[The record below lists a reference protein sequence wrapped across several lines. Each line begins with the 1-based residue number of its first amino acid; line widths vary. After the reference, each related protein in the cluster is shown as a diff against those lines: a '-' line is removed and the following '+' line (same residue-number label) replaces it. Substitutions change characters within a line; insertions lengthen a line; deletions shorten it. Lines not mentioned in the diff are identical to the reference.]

1 MCDKVLLWVQFYL
14 IFSSTIF
21 SFVSVHNFANDNTLS
36 SFARTVNNLVSIL
49 ESESGRVINW
59 FRYNSMIVNP
69 HKIQAVLLN
78 KINSDFY
85 LNKNITIDKENI
97 KVVSSVKM
105 LGVHIGSKLD
115 FDLHIDIICKPA
127 SSQLN
132 ALV

>member
-21 SFVSVHNFANDNTLS
+21 SFVSVHNFANDNTWS
-36 SFARTVNNLVSIL
+36 SFARTINNLVRIL

-69 HKIQAVLLN
+69 HKIQN
-78 KINSDFY
+78 
-85 LNKNITIDKENI
+85 
-97 KVVSSVKM
+97 VKM

-127 SSQLN
+127 SNQLN